1 MHAEVKSLSP
11 HLRDALKSVRYGAA
25 DIEVIPAE
33 SIEVMVAGGDGMRG
47 FVIGLNLATGE
58 RKGLSGSWGGA
69 NMFTANPIDSSPEQL
84 AIPPNGCVI
93 KGTTGYPRTFAW
105 IYAHPQAMGRYLASG
120 APDEELTD
128 GEQQAIYCF
137 AAIKGGEYRRDEMRR
152 RGVTTAT
159 VDGLVQRGYLKR
171 NRAGATAITTK
182 GKNARAIRN

>member
-25 DIEVIPAE
+25 DIEVIP
-33 SIEVMVAGGDGMRG
+33 AGGDGMRG